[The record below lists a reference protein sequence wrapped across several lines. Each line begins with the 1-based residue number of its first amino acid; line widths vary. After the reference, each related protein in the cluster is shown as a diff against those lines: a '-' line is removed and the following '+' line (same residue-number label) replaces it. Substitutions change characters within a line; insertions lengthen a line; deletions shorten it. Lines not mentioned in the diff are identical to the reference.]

1 MIRRPPRSTRTD
13 TLVPYTTL
21 FRSIDLQHA
30 TPSTTLGPGQPDV
43 YESNNTTHLS
53 VMDRDGAAVAMT
65 TTLNFA
71 FGTGIVAEGTGI
83 FLHNEMDDFT
93 AMPGA
98 ANGFGIVQGPE
109 NAIERG
115 NRPPRSMAPTLG
127 PDGPS
132 TATAPGGKGGSRGN
146 T

>member
-71 FGTGIVAEGTGI
+71 FGTGIVAEG
-83 FLHNEMDDFT
+83 
-93 AMPGA
+93 
-98 ANGFGIVQGPE
+98 
-109 NAIERG
+109 
-115 NRPPRSMAPTLG
+115 RSEEHTSELQSLMRISYAVFCLKKKT
-127 PDGPS
+127 
-132 TATAPGGKGGSRGN
+132 
-146 T
+146 

>member
-71 FGTGIVAEGTGI
+71 FGTGIVADGTGI
-83 FLHNEMDDFT
+83 FLNNEMADFT

-98 ANGFGIVQGPE
+98 ANGFCLVQRTE
-109 NAIERG
+109 TAHDRG
-115 NRPPRSMAPTLG
+115 NRQLSAMAPTTVNSDRT
-127 PDGPS
+127 PAVRAS
-132 TATAPGGKGGSRGN
+132 GGGAG
-146 T
+146 